1 MPDLESLSEA
11 KDDCLTVVGIAI
23 GSGGPEGVGAFAHK
37 YGLRYQMLIGNDQVA
52 ADYAVRIIP
61 RSVLLDSSG
70 NEAAHWD
77 GLIDPHAVRA
87 AVRALGPAPV
97 RC

>member
-1 MPDLESLSEA
+1 MGFGEA
-11 KDDCLTVVGIAI
+11 QGD
-23 GSGGPEGVGAFAHK
+23 FARK

-52 ADYAVRIIP
+52 ADYAVRTIP

-70 NEAAHWD
+70 KEAAHWD
-77 GLIDPHAVRA
+77 GLIDPNAVRA

-97 RC
+97 HC